1 MKKPLPPKRPNTNYV
16 PVLMG
21 VFVLVLAALMYNMYR
36 AQVFSRLYRF
46 PFLNSPKPTPT
57 PTPIVLPPGKET
69 YSVSQG
75 PHTGPTIMRVTFD
88 PLDVRKGKKLT
99 IQVAVQEISPV
110 LAVTAKLRTDGGT
123 QEFSLKRIGESQNE
137 GIWQGEVTP
146 EHSLWYTYVLTVL
159 ASDKD
164 GESQAIIAPR
174 A

>member
-21 VFVLVLAALMYNMYR
+21 VFVFVLTALMYNMYR

-75 PHTGPTIMRVTFD
+75 PHKGPSISQVVFD
-88 PLDVRKGKKLT
+88 PLDVHKGQQLT
-99 IQVAVQEISPV
+99 LSVTVGDTTPVTDVTGLLQTDRGKQKFTLTKGDQEDV
-110 LAVTAKLRTDGGT
+110 WVGT
-123 QEFSLKRIGESQNE
+123 VIPDN
-137 GIWQGEVTP
+137 T
-146 EHSLWYTYVLTVL
+146 LWYTYVLTITAKSSGGTSV
-159 ASDKD
+159 ATV
-164 GESQAIIAPR
+164 APR
-174 A
+174 S